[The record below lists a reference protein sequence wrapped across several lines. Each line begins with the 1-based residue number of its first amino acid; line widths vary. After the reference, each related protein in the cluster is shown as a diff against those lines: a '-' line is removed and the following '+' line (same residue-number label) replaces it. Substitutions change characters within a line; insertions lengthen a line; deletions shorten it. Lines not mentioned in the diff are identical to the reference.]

1 MADIFHEVDEEV
13 RREQLKKLWERYGHY
28 LVALAILIVAAVA
41 GWRGYE
47 YWQTKKAAEAGAA
60 FEAAMT
66 LSEQGKH
73 EEAGAAFA
81 KIAAEGTSGYR
92 ALARLR
98 EAAEL
103 AQRDP
108 QAAVKLYDDIAADR
122 SAGQVVQ
129 DLAALRAAMIL
140 VDTTT
145 YDELRRRLEPLTEPD
160 RAFRH
165 SARELL
171 ALSAWRAGDL
181 AAAQRWFD
189 MMTTDP
195 ETPTGTRQRIDV
207 LMALV
212 ASQGKGG

>member
-1 MADIFHEVDEEV
+1 VADIFHEVDEEV

-28 LVALAILIVAAVA
+28 LVALAVLIVLVVA

-73 EEAGAAFA
+73 EEAAAAFA

-108 QAAVKLYDDIAADR
+108 QAAVKLYDEIAADR
-122 SAGQVVQ
+122 GVGPVVQ

-140 VDTTT
+140 VDSAP
-145 YDELRRRLEPLTEPD
+145 YEELRRRLEPLAERD
-160 RAFRH
+160 RPFRH
-165 SARELL
+165 SAREIL
-171 ALSAWRAGDL
+171 ALSAWRSGDL

-189 MMTTDP
+189 MITADP
-195 ETPTGTRQRIDV
+195 DTPTGTRQRIDV